1 MSGST
6 NTLPIAETF
15 SATVTPP
22 VRNKPKRR
30 YTPPFSMR
38 FTVEERKR
46 LDEMAGNQPLG
57 SYIRDRLLGEQ
68 AEKRRKVKKPT
79 VDSAMLALVLSEL
92 GQSRLAS
99 NINQLAKAANMGTLD
114 ITPEI
119 QRDIE
124 TACQEIQT
132 MKMLLIVA
140 LGIVPEDGEE

>member
-6 NTLPIAETF
+6 DTLPITETF
-15 SATVTPP
+15 SVTATPP

-46 LDEMAGNQPLG
+46 LDQMAGNQPLG

-68 AEKRRKVKKPT
+68 AEKRRKVKKPP

-99 NINQLAKAANMGTLD
+99 NINQLAKAANMGALD

-119 QRDIE
+119 KHEIE
-124 TACQEIQT
+124 QACQEIQT
-132 MKMLLIVA
+132 MRALLIAA
-140 LGIVPEDGEE
+140 LGIVPEDGE

>member
-6 NTLPIAETF
+6 DILSVSDSF
-15 SATVTPP
+15 SASV
-22 VRNKPKRR
+22 VRPQNKSKRR
-30 YTPPFSMR
+30 YTPPFSLR
-38 FTVEERKR
+38 LTEQERKR

-68 AEKRRKVKKPT
+68 TEKRRRIKKSKP
-79 VDSAMLALVLSEL
+79 DAAMLAMVLSEL

-119 QRDIE
+119 E
-124 TACQEIQT
+124 QEIEQACREIQA
-132 MKMLLIVA
+132 MRALLITA
-140 LGIVPEDGEE
+140 LGVMPVDDE

>member
-6 NTLPIAETF
+6 NTLPIAGTF
-15 SATVTPP
+15 SAIATPP

-38 FTVEERKR
+38 FTAEERKQ
-46 LDEMAGNQPLG
+46 LNEMAGNQPLG
-57 SYIRDRLLGEQ
+57 PYIRDRLLGEQ

-99 NINQLAKAANMGTLD
+99 NINQLAKAANMGALD
-114 ITPEI
+114 ITQEI
-119 QRDIE
+119 EKEIE
-124 TACQEIQT
+124 QACQEIQT

-140 LGIVPEDGEE
+140 LGIAPEENE

>member
-6 NTLPIAETF
+6 NTALIAETF
-15 SATVTPP
+15 SATATPR

-57 SYIRDRLLGEQ
+57 SYIRDRLLGDQ

-99 NINQLAKAANMGTLD
+99 NINQLAKAANMGALD

-119 QRDIE
+119 EKEIE
-124 TACQEIQT
+124 QACQEIQT

>member
-6 NTLPIAETF
+6 NTLSVANAF
-15 SATVTPP
+15 SVSAALP
-22 VRNKPKRR
+22 RNKPKRR
-30 YTPPFSMR
+30 YTPPFSLR
-38 FTVEERKR
+38 LTVEERKR
-46 LDEMAGNQPLG
+46 LDKMAGNQPLG

-68 AEKRRKVKKPT
+68 TEKRRKVKKPT

-119 QRDIE
+119 EREIE
-124 TACQEIQT
+124 QACQEIQT
-132 MKMLLIVA
+132 MRALLIAA
-140 LGIVPEDGEE
+140 LGVVPEDDE

>member
-1 MSGST
+1 MSGLN
-6 NTLPIAETF
+6 NTSPVTEAF
-15 SATVTPP
+15 SASAAPP
-22 VRNKPKRR
+22 PHSKPKRR

-38 FTVEERKR
+38 FTVDERKR

-57 SYIRDRLLGEQ
+57 SYIRGRLLGPK
-68 AEKRRKVKKPT
+68 AEKRRNVKKPA

-99 NINQLAKAANMGTLD
+99 NINQLAKAANMGALD

-119 QRDIE
+119 EKEIG

-132 MKMLLIVA
+132 MRALLIAA
-140 LGIVPEDGEE
+140 LGVVPEDDE